1 MVRLVEGAPGVRAVT
16 GPIYSVWNRRMNVAH
31 QPFDQP
37 LTVERVMFAR
47 GQHNGNAG
55 SEVERAGRQ

>member
-1 MVRLVEGAPGVRAVT
+1 MVRLLEGAPGVRAVS
-16 GPIYSVWNRRMNVAH
+16 GPIYSVWTPRMNVAH

-47 GQHNGNAG
+47 GQDNGNAG
-55 SEVERAGRQ
+55 SEMERIGR